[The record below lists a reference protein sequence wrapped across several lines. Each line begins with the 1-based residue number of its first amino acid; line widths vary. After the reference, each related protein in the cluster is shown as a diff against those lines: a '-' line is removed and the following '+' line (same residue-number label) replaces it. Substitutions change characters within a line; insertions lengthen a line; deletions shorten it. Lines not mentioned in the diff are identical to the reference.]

1 MSFRVRHL
9 PLLAGAAALA
19 TLVAACGGSNPSA
32 STANVGGEDTPAG
45 TRTVEV
51 AMEDIKFDQTKLT
64 IKTGETI
71 DFQFVNDGKIAH
83 DAFIGDVEAQMDH
96 DAEMAEMGDASGH
109 TMEEAAIVVQPG
121 DSGELSYTFSEPG
134 TYQVGCHQPGHYAAG
149 MKIDVTVEQ

>member
-9 PLLAGAAALA
+9 PLLAGTAALA
-19 TLVAACGGSNPSA
+19 TLVAACGGSGPSA
-32 STANVGGEDTPAG
+32 ATANGEDESTPAG

-51 AMEDIKFDQTKLT
+51 AMEDIKFDQTSLT
-64 IKTGETI
+64 VRTGETI
-71 DFQFVNDGKIAH
+71 EFRFVNDGKVAH
-83 DAFIGDVEAQMDH
+83 DAFIGDVEAQMEH

-109 TMEEAAIVVQPG
+109 PIEEAAVVVQPG

-149 MKIDVTVEQ
+149 MKIDVTVE